1 MRYRVEAYGSPLEQN
16 NVPDYIHAQIMGDQ
30 NNFLDLCTSIDKQ
43 VFPSVARIREKFM
56 DTPFFVEEI
65 PSVEHI
71 VRSLAEA
78 GRVDIKDSTLAVMA
92 VSSGEG
98 GILLGH
104 ILLRLL

>member
-43 VFPSVARIREKFM
+43 VFPSVARIR
-56 DTPFFVEEI
+56 FFVEEI